1 MNDNIEKFF
10 NLPTKTRAGVAG
22 GILAVIVL
30 GYWLFF
36 AQSISDKIASLD
48 KSVNDPK
55 NGLKAKITELEGIRR
70 NMDRFVQ
77 EAEKL
82 EVELDHAKSEL
93 PNSGQIASLLSKVSD
108 KAQDAGLEVKTF
120 KPQAE
125 IKHDYYAEQPVTLEV
140 LGSYHE
146 VATFF
151 DEVSRLPRIVNLD
164 SFKIADPKV
173 GDSEVV
179 TSTAV
184 TATTYRFLDE
194 KERPKKEKS
203 AKSKGRKPKTG
214 AGNNSEEL

>member
-10 NLPTKTRAGVAG
+10 SLPNKTKAAISVGV
-22 GILAVIVL
+22 LAIIVL
-30 GYWLFF
+30 GYWLIL
-36 AQSISDKIASLD
+36 AQGINEKIESLD
-48 KSVNDPK
+48 KAVNDPK

-70 NMDRFVQ
+70 NMDRFAQ
-77 EAEKL
+77 ESEKL
-82 EVELDHAKSEL
+82 AVELDHAKTEL

-125 IKHDYYAEQPVTLEV
+125 IKHDYYAEQPVALEV

-164 SFKIADPKV
+164 SFKISEPKV
-173 GDSEVV
+173 GENEVV
-179 TSTAV
+179 TTTAV

-194 KERPKKEKS
+194 KERPKKEKNP
-203 AKSKGRKPKTG
+203 KGKNRKAKTG
-214 AGNNSEEL
+214 ADEAEL